1 MLISRDTESGR
12 RIGTIV
18 INKLN
23 SSIISN
29 NEKCFENRIE
39 FYRMFGLMLDFEI
52 ISIKRS
58 ENSPLKR
65 CYMDYNIVLR
75 RFWTSLV
82 PEKNHC
88 TQQE

>member
-1 MLISRDTESGR
+1 MLISKDTESGR

-39 FYRMFGLMLDFEI
+39 F
-52 ISIKRS
+52 
-58 ENSPLKR
+58 
-65 CYMDYNIVLR
+65 
-75 RFWTSLV
+75 
-82 PEKNHC
+82 
-88 TQQE
+88 